1 MTNNSRDTKGTI
13 LVIDDDEATRQALAD
28 LLASERYAT
37 IQAGDGVEALAL
49 LLATKGRLPEI
60 ILLDVQMTDMD
71 GHAFRRAQS
80 ADEELASI
88 PVLVMTA
95 EPKFKGHAQAFRA
108 AVLYKPFNADAL
120 FEAIAREIERGG
132 KRVGRYHSSGVSSG
146 VYPCADQAL
155 VRRRDSA

>member
-1 MTNNSRDTKGTI
+1 MTNISRDTKATI
-13 LVIDDDEATRQALAD
+13 LVIDDDDATRQALVS
-28 LLASERYAT
+28 LLASESYAT
-37 IQAGDGVEALAL
+37 IEACDGVEALAL
-49 LLATKGRLPEI
+49 LTATKGRLPDV
-60 ILLDVQMTDMD
+60 ILLDVQMADMD

-80 ADEELASI
+80 ADEELARI

-95 EPKFKGHAQAFRA
+95 EPNFKGHAQAFRA

-120 FEAIAREIERGG
+120 FEAIERELEGGG
-132 KRVGRYHSSGVSSG
+132 KRRARYLASG